1 MRNPVRRIDYTDQRQ
16 RSASHCCSKQKG
28 RTVQD
33 AERTSYAGRLSRQ
46 PQEIGSRL
54 WGTKPLL
61 RDPGSDWRT
70 HRAEIGRGEW
80 SESGQKAA
88 PVTPG
93 NVSVGAK
100 YFWFYSP
107 LFSQISGNVTKP
119 IASWIG
125 GLSVRARP
133 PVSGSTGKQRS
144 AWRVRSARPVPA
156 CIVLIAGMFLLPVHA
171 QQIAAA
177 PSTSAIAAAA
187 ATTSTNDA
195 PPQFPLCTES
205 PELVPVAI
213 EIPEPP
219 EINPVSQVAVAH
231 KDDEDR
237 GHEHAKHEGA
247 KRAKYDVKR
256 IGEREIG
263 RGMNIYSLEREQA
276 LGRELAGEIESQ
288 SRMVAD
294 PVVTEYV
301 NRIGQTLV
309 RNSDAR
315 VPFTIKVVDND
326 EVNAFA
332 LPGGFFYVN
341 TGLIL
346 AAENESELAGVMA
359 HEIAHV
365 AARHATKNATKAQIW
380 NIASIPLIFMGGPA
394 GYAIREVVSV
404 AVPMSFLKFSRD
416 AEREADL
423 LGVEYEYAAGYDP
436 VAFVQFF
443 EKLHARE
450 KEKHSFIAKAFT
462 THPMTADRI
471 KRAQD
476 EIATMLPAKDDYIV
490 DTSEF
495 EEVKARLSA
504 LVLRHEIEAG
514 QGARPTLRRRGPDD
528 NSNDKSGG
536 PTLKKRTD

>member
-1 MRNPVRRIDYTDQRQ
+1 
-16 RSASHCCSKQKG
+16 
-28 RTVQD
+28 
-33 AERTSYAGRLSRQ
+33 
-46 PQEIGSRL
+46 
-54 WGTKPLL
+54 
-61 RDPGSDWRT
+61 
-70 HRAEIGRGEW
+70 
-80 SESGQKAA
+80 
-88 PVTPG
+88 
-93 NVSVGAK
+93 VGA
-100 YFWFYSP
+100 
-107 LFSQISGNVTKP
+107 
-119 IASWIG
+119 
-125 GLSVRARP
+125 R
-133 PVSGSTGKQRS
+133 VSGSAGTMRPSLRGMHGWRAS
-144 AWRVRSARPVPA
+144 A
-156 CIVLIAGMFLLPVHA
+156 
-171 QQIAAA
+171 
-177 PSTSAIAAAA
+177 AIAALLTGMLALPAA
-187 ATTSTNDA
+187 AQQSPTAASQSTNQSPTANVTDDA
-195 PPQFPLCTES
+195 PPLIPLCTEF
-205 PELVPVAI
+205 PELVAVTVD
-213 EIPEPP
+213 IPEPP
-219 EINPVSQVAVAH
+219 ELNPVVHAASAR

-237 GHEHAKHEGA
+237 GHEHAKHENA
-247 KRAKYDVKR
+247 RRAKYDVKR

-346 AAENESELAGVMA
+346 AADNEAELAGVMA

-365 AARHATKNATKAQIW
+365 AARHATKNATRAQIW

-394 GYAIREVVSV
+394 GYAIREIASL

-443 EKLHARE
+443 EKLRARE

-495 EEVKARLSA
+495 EDVKARLSA
-504 LVLRHEIEAG
+504 LILKHEIEAG

-528 NSNDKSGG
+528 KSDSGKDNG
-536 PTLKKRTD
+536 PVLKKRTD

>member
-1 MRNPVRRIDYTDQRQ
+1 M
-16 RSASHCCSKQKG
+16 
-28 RTVQD
+28 
-33 AERTSYAGRLSRQ
+33 L
-46 PQEIGSRL
+46 
-54 WGTKPLL
+54 
-61 RDPGSDWRT
+61 
-70 HRAEIGRGEW
+70 
-80 SESGQKAA
+80 
-88 PVTPG
+88 
-93 NVSVGAK
+93 
-100 YFWFYSP
+100 
-107 LFSQISGNVTKP
+107 
-119 IASWIG
+119 
-125 GLSVRARP
+125 
-133 PVSGSTGKQRS
+133 
-144 AWRVRSARPVPA
+144 
-156 CIVLIAGMFLLPVHA
+156 LLPAYA
-171 QQIAAA
+171 QQVPMASPAHA
-177 PSTSAIAAAA
+177 GTQPTT
-187 ATTSTNDA
+187 ATATDNT
-195 PPQFPLCTES
+195 PPQIPLCNEF
-205 PELVPVAI
+205 PELVAVAV

-219 EINPVSQVAVAH
+219 ELNPVPHVASAR
-231 KDDEDR
+231 KDDEDS
-237 GHEHAKHEGA
+237 GTTHERHEDA
-247 KRAKYDVKR
+247 KRAKYDVKK

-263 RGMNIYSLEREQA
+263 RGMNFYSLEREQA
-276 LGRELAGEIESQ
+276 LGRELAAEIESQ
-288 SRMVAD
+288 SRMVTD

-315 VPFTIKVVDND
+315 VPFTIKVIDND

-346 AAENESELAGVMA
+346 AAENEAELAGVMS

-365 AARHATKNATKAQIW
+365 AARHATKNATRAQIW

-471 KRAQD
+471 KRAQN

-504 LVLRHEIEAG
+504 LVLKHEIEAG
-514 QGARPTLRRRGPDD
+514 QGARPTLRRRGPADQPDSGKD
-528 NSNDKSGG
+528 NG
-536 PTLKKRTD
+536 PVLKKRTD

>member
-1 MRNPVRRIDYTDQRQ
+1 M
-16 RSASHCCSKQKG
+16 
-28 RTVQD
+28 
-33 AERTSYAGRLSRQ
+33 L
-46 PQEIGSRL
+46 
-54 WGTKPLL
+54 
-61 RDPGSDWRT
+61 
-70 HRAEIGRGEW
+70 
-80 SESGQKAA
+80 
-88 PVTPG
+88 
-93 NVSVGAK
+93 
-100 YFWFYSP
+100 
-107 LFSQISGNVTKP
+107 
-119 IASWIG
+119 
-125 GLSVRARP
+125 
-133 PVSGSTGKQRS
+133 
-144 AWRVRSARPVPA
+144 
-156 CIVLIAGMFLLPVHA
+156 LLPLHA
-171 QQIAAA
+171 QQTPIVSPTSAAA
-177 PSTSAIAAAA
+177 QSSAIT
-187 ATTSTNDA
+187 ATDDA
-195 PPQFPLCTES
+195 PPQFRLCTES
-205 PELVPVAI
+205 PDLVPVAVD
-213 EIPEPP
+213 IPEPP
-219 EINPVSQVAVAH
+219 EINPVSHVASAR
-231 KDDEDR
+231 KDDTEDR
-237 GHEHAKHEGA
+237 GNGHDKHAEA
-247 KRAKYDVKR
+247 KRAKYDVKK

-263 RGMNIYSLEREQA
+263 RGMNLYSLEREQA
-276 LGRELAGEIESQ
+276 LGRELAAEIEGQ
-288 SRMVAD
+288 SRMVSD

-332 LPGGFFYVN
+332 LPGGYFYVN
-341 TGLIL
+341 TGLIM
-346 AAENESELAGVMA
+346 AAENEAELAGVMA

-365 AARHATKNATKAQIW
+365 AARHATKNATRAQIW
-380 NIASIPLIFMGGPA
+380 NLASIPLIFMGGPA
-394 GYAIREVVSV
+394 GYAIREIASL

-471 KRAQD
+471 KRAQG

-504 LVLRHEIEAG
+504 LVLKHEIEAG

-528 NSNDKSGG
+528 NSSDKSGG